1 MHKRTHGVDRLPT
14 ARERRMVKDGQ
25 FASWR
30 SRERTNERERER
42 RFQKISNWIS
52 KCAWIARTCSS
63 TRLSGRRARLS
74 VSRQRERHCLSPGCV
89 CGRLSACWNGQW
101 LERCSQRMVAKRPLA
116 RFSAWTYW
124 VQFNKCTHSKCTV
137 DWMWEFAGERTRRR
151 QWRKFSLSSTA
162 IFSERAI
169 SRGTL
174 DESDVSAE
182 QESYAGRVRDG
193 RGLDRGGMQG

>member
-1 MHKRTHGVDRLPT
+1 
-14 ARERRMVKDGQ
+14 
-25 FASWR
+25 
-30 SRERTNERERER
+30 
-42 RFQKISNWIS
+42 
-52 KCAWIARTCSS
+52 
-63 TRLSGRRARLS
+63 
-74 VSRQRERHCLSPGCV
+74 
-89 CGRLSACWNGQW
+89 
-101 LERCSQRMVAKRPLA
+101 
-116 RFSAWTYW
+116 
-124 VQFNKCTHSKCTV
+124 
-137 DWMWEFAGERTRRR
+137 MWEFAGERTRRR